1 MEKRR
6 YLQLKLL
13 SYSVIAYMMLAFGW
27 WSVLLFTKNR
37 DAFQAKKEHLILV
50 KIASGELTEPAQ
62 IELMPEFQTLE
73 EAYRQQEYMITGEVL
88 VFVFILVIGLWL
100 IHNGYNKEINA
111 AVQRR
116 NFLLSITHELKSPI
130 ASIRL
135 VLDTLR
141 KRELQPEIKNKLLDN
156 GLVETE
162 RLHQLVNN
170 LLLSARLEAAYEPNR
185 EMVDLPLLAEDL
197 LEMLQAKHP
206 KLEVKLDIKED
217 IPFLLG
223 DRIGMTSVLLN
234 LFENAIKY
242 SSGVPSL
249 HISMQKVKQQI
260 HLEIAD
266 LGIGISD
273 KEKKKVFE
281 KFYRIG
287 NEDTRKTKGTGLGL
301 YIVKQIIEA
310 HQGTIRLADN
320 EPCGAVFKIT
330 LPAHPQSVAKPPKM
344 VNDLAK

>member
-37 DAFQAKKEHLILV
+37 DAFQAKKEYLILYKV
-50 KIASGELTEPAQ
+50 AKGEITDAAQ
-62 IELMPEFQTLE
+62 IEQFPEYQELKKH
-73 EAYRQQEYMITGEVL
+73 YRNQEYMITGEVL
-88 VFVFILVIGLWL
+88 VFVCILVIGLWL
-100 IHNGYNKEINA
+100 INNGYNKEINA

-135 VLDTLR
+135 VLDTLV
-141 KRELQPEIKNKLLDN
+141 KRELKPEIKHKLLDN

-170 LLLSARLEAAYEPNR
+170 LLLSARLEAAYQPNR

-197 LEMLQAKHP
+197 LEMLHAKHP
-206 KLEVKLDIKED
+206 NLQVELDLEED

-242 SSGVPSL
+242 SAGDPYLNIKMS
-249 HISMQKVKQQI
+249 QVKQQI
-260 HLEIAD
+260 CLEIAD
-266 LGIGISD
+266 HGIGISD

-320 EPCGAVFKIT
+320 EPRGTVFKIT
-330 LPAHPQSVAKPPKM
+330 LPAHPQSVDKQPQLA
-344 VNDLAK
+344 NDLT